1 MIDKWT
7 DEFANDLEIKMND
20 LLKELFDSLKDLVY
34 V

>member
-7 DEFANDLEIKMND
+7 DEFVNDLEFKMNN